1 MSQTLVV
8 SKLINEI
15 QFKINESSYKKCQ
28 DRIKRMAGLWTK
40 STEQMNR
47 SMVAGKKIAAGE
59 IKQSKRADMALQRQ
73 MKSKKETLRA
83 DNIRHQHAI
92 KNSLEFRQQLQK
104 TNAAFLQGT
113 ISAKE
118 RAATIGQ
125 LTKQYKQLNASAST
139 YNKHSNGL
147 GAIRG
152 VSRGLGGMTRA
163 GLLGGAAAVGVGGYA
178 ATSGFNAVKQEGQ
191 QFESLI
197 IQIQN
202 TFGERAQEMTTIIRN
217 MADANGNPIL
227 ELGNN
232 LVEFVALMKPL
243 GVSVDDAIRRFQQT
257 SDAMQSYG
265 IGGER
270 AVGFQQQLT
279 QALDQGTLD
288 SFKEAFA
295 WAPQLRAD
303 LLKYVQQE
311 MNVSQKEFL
320 GGLTNGKF
328 NLKDTWFKFLSANES
343 KYSTMSAK
351 FKTSSMA
358 QDARV
363 GNQLSTAIFR
373 IFDSTGFKTAMAQG
387 AKIVSDWA
395 SLLEQ
400 NSAKIGEI
408 FGNLYTIVSQLSKEG
423 FEGLT
428 KWLQELTAEDI
439 KVWFGDLKTT
449 VSEFIEALKN
459 LAAFIN
465 DFVPER
471 FKQNKQS
478 TSVPED
484 KRKNYDADIYGK
496 SYVQKERELLNSG
509 LEPSAAA
516 RQAEQFAQQQSLK
529 IKVPQLGFQPNTI
542 NLSPRTLSGGNG
554 YNGPTN
560 FSGSMQVD
568 LKVDV
573 NDGEFGK
580 AVEARI
586 ENNNYKQINLI
597 SN

>member
-1 MSQTLVV
+1 
-8 SKLINEI
+8 
-15 QFKINESSYKKCQ
+15 
-28 DRIKRMAGLWTK
+28 
-40 STEQMNR
+40 
-47 SMVAGKKIAAGE
+47 
-59 IKQSKRADMALQRQ
+59 
-73 MKSKKETLRA
+73 
-83 DNIRHQHAI
+83 
-92 KNSLEFRQQLQK
+92 
-104 TNAAFLQGT
+104 
-113 ISAKE
+113 
-118 RAATIGQ
+118 
-125 LTKQYKQLNASAST
+125 
-139 YNKHSNGL
+139 
-147 GAIRG
+147 
-152 VSRGLGGMTRA
+152 
-163 GLLGGAAAVGVGGYA
+163 
-178 ATSGFNAVKQEGQ
+178 
-191 QFESLI
+191 
-197 IQIQN
+197 
-202 TFGERAQEMTTIIRN
+202 
-217 MADANGNPIL
+217 
-227 ELGNN
+227 
-232 LVEFVALMKPL
+232 
-243 GVSVDDAIRRFQQT
+243 
-257 SDAMQSYG
+257 
-265 IGGER
+265 
-270 AVGFQQQLT
+270 
-279 QALDQGTLD
+279 
-288 SFKEAFA
+288 
-295 WAPQLRAD
+295 
-303 LLKYVQQE
+303 
-311 MNVSQKEFL
+311 
-320 GGLTNGKF
+320 
-328 NLKDTWFKFLSANES
+328 
-343 KYSTMSAK
+343 
-351 FKTSSMA
+351 
-358 QDARV
+358 
-363 GNQLSTAIFR
+363 
-373 IFDSTGFKTAMAQG
+373 MAQG